1 MKTKAFFLN
10 LMAVQLGCPYQCI
23 YCDQKAATGA
33 DLYQKES
40 LFPET
45 VRKWL
50 SYKKKTPPLS
60 QIQIAFYGG
69 SFTSLSLEEQ
79 SRLLA
84 QVRPFLLDNTAGS
97 LRISARPDSINEEI
111 LTLLWNSGVRTVE
124 LGVQSL
130 DGDVL
135 RLSGRGYKPEA
146 VYSSVELLQ
155 ARNFKIGLQLMPG
168 LPGDTRE
175 KFFQTVEGTVRLRPG
190 FTRIYP
196 AIVLKG
202 TPLERL
208 YQKDD
213 YSPLTLEEAVDWC
226 AEGVSR
232 FRAASIDV
240 IRLGLQPTESIR
252 SEANV
257 VAGPFHPA
265 FGQLVESRIALG
277 RMIALFSGLKIEHE
291 ISAQK
296 NFVFLVPAREL
307 SNYRGQHNGNLVKL
321 RDYFGREFEILADQS
336 ITAPGIL

>member
-1 MKTKAFFLN
+1 MKPFIIPLFIP
-10 LMAVQLGCPYQCI
+10 QLGCPHQCI

-33 DLYQKES
+33 DPYPKES

-50 SYKKKTPPLS
+50 SYKRKTPPPS

-79 SRLLA
+79 SWLLA
-84 QVRPFLLDNTAGS
+84 LVRPFLLDNTAGS
-97 LRISARPDSINEEI
+97 LRISARPDSITEEI

-130 DGDVL
+130 DGEVL
-135 RLSGRGYKPEA
+135 RLSGRGYKPET
-146 VYSSVELLQ
+146 VCRSVELLK
-155 ARNFKIGLQLMPG
+155 ARNFEIGLQLMPG

-175 KFFQTVEGTVRLRPG
+175 KFVQTVEETVRLRPG

-202 TPLERL
+202 THLERL
-208 YQKDD
+208 YKKGD

-226 AEGVSR
+226 AEGVTK
-232 FRAASIDV
+232 FRAADISV

-252 SEANV
+252 SEASV
-257 VAGPFHPA
+257 AAGPFHPA

-277 RMIALFSGLKIEHE
+277 RMIALFNGLKIEKE
-291 ISAQK
+291 IRSQK

-307 SNYRGQHNGNLVKL
+307 SNYRGQHNGNLARLKE
-321 RDYFGREFEILADQS
+321 YFGREFEILADQKNQG
-336 ITAPGIL
+336 PGVRI